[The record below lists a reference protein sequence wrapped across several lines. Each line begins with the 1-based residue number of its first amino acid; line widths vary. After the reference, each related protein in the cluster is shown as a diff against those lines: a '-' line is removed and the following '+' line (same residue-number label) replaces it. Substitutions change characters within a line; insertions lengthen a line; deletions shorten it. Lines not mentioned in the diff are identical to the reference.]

1 MKIQG
6 NLNSDENT
14 EQSRTKNPGNQPLAD
29 ELDRAISALTA
40 ASNRLL
46 YMRIKIQR
54 EMTAL
59 PPRLEATELP
69 RELAELASES
79 EEFRHR
85 VRIIAAALSE
95 QTGDYFQPEPCP
107 ADWVR
112 S

>member
-1 MKIQG
+1 MRIQG
-6 NLNSDENT
+6 DLKSDENT

-29 ELDRAISALTA
+29 DLDRAISALTA

-59 PPRLEATELP
+59 PPRLEDTELP
-69 RELAELASES
+69 REIADLASES
-79 EEFRHR
+79 EEFRQR